1 MAEFP
6 AEPPPYFI
14 DTTDGKIHDPG
25 AVPFTYHETDDGS
38 IHTWRGMWD
47 PDQPEGEQPRRVV
60 PDPDTHVRRVPMA
73 TARSASSSGV
83 PSSFG
88 GVGGGTFHWSSGSSS
103 SDPWRPTMSDLTDA
117 EKLRAL
123 ADWFDRRDDD
133 SSTEVQDDL
142 REIARRLENTIEPT
156 LALESALEEITDH
169 LAQYDSEDIPDN
181 VNNAI
186 EVVTAW
192 LSER

>member
-25 AVPFTYHETDDGS
+25 AVPFTFHDTDDGS

-60 PDPDTHVRRVPMA
+60 PDPDTHVKRTPMA
-73 TARSASSSGV
+73 ATSWGTAPSSG
-83 PSSFG
+83 SA
-88 GVGGGTFHWSSGSSS
+88 GGTFHWSSGSSS